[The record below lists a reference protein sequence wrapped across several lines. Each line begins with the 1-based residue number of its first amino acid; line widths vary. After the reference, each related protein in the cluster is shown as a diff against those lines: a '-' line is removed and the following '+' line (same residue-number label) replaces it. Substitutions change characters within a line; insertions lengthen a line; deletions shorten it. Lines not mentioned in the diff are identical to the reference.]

1 MTGYVCCIYYR
12 YMAKTTINIKA
23 DKEIKKKAQ
32 KVARDLG
39 MPLSTVIN
47 AYLNQF
53 IRTREVHFYL
63 EGELRPS
70 VKKRLDRLQKDV
82 LRGKNLSHTF
92 FDARKA
98 VHHLKSL

>member
-1 MTGYVCCIYYR
+1 
-12 YMAKTTINIKA
+12 MAKTTINIKA
-23 DKEIKKKAQ
+23 DKEIKEKAQ

-63 EGELRPS
+63 EGELRSS
-70 VKKRLDRLQKDV
+70 VKRRLDHLQKDV
-82 LRGKNLSHTF
+82 LRGKNLSPAF
-92 FDARKA
+92 SGARKA
-98 VHHLKSL
+98 IHHLKSL